1 MATAPIDS
9 RIRFKKLLIKAALI
23 CGVGLGYAFFSSVF
37 HWGIP
42 CPIHAV
48 TGLYCP
54 GCGVSRMCLALL
66 RLDVA
71 EALRW
76 NIGVMA
82 ALPFAAVVFLCQAV
96 RYVRT
101 GNAKLQ
107 KWQDVMLLIIIGW
120 LLVFTVLRNLPWF
133 SFLAPG
139 GM

>member
-1 MATAPIDS
+1 MALMAVDCKV
-9 RIRFKKLLIKAALI
+9 RLKKLLIKAALI

-54 GCGVSRMCLALL
+54 GCGVSRMCMALL
-66 RLDVA
+66 RLDFK
-71 EALRW
+71 EAASW
-76 NIGVMA
+76 NLGIFTV
-82 ALPFAAVVFLCQAV
+82 LPAAVAVFFWQAV

-101 GNAKLQ
+101 GDARLQ
-107 KWQDVMLLIIIGW
+107 KWQDILIWGMIGW
-120 LLVFTVLRNLPWF
+120 LVVFTILRNLPWF

>member
-1 MATAPIDS
+1 MATAINP
-9 RIRFKKLLIKAALI
+9 RTRFKKLLIKAALI

-42 CPIHAV
+42 CPIHTI

-66 RLDVA
+66 RLDIA
-71 EALRW
+71 EAASW
-76 NIGVMA
+76 NMGVMA
-82 ALPFAAVVFLCQAV
+82 ALPFAAVVFVYQVV
-96 RYVRT
+96 RYVKT
-101 GNAKLQ
+101 GDARMRR
-107 KWQDVMLLIIIGW
+107 WQDVLIWVMIGW

>member
-1 MATAPIDS
+1 
-9 RIRFKKLLIKAALI
+9 
-23 CGVGLGYAFFSSVF
+23 
-37 HWGIP
+37 
-42 CPIHAV
+42 
-48 TGLYCP
+48 
-54 GCGVSRMCLALL
+54 MCLALL

-82 ALPFAAVVFLCQAV
+82 ALPFAAVVFFCQAI

>member
-1 MATAPIDS
+1 MEMDTDS
-9 RIRFKKLLIKAALI
+9 RIRLKKLLIKAALI

-54 GCGVSRMCLALL
+54 GCGVSRMSLALL
-66 RLDVA
+66 RLDVT
-71 EALRW
+71 EAASW
-76 NIGVMA
+76 NIGVMV
-82 ALPFAAVVFLCQAV
+82 ALPFAAVVFVYQAV
-96 RYVRT
+96 RYVKT
-101 GNAKLQ
+101 GDARMRR
-107 KWQDVMLLIIIGW
+107 WQDVLIWVMIGW

>member
-1 MATAPIDS
+1 MATVPIDS

-71 EALRW
+71 EAASW

-82 ALPFAAVVFLCQAV
+82 ALPFAAVVFVYQAV
-96 RYVRT
+96 RYVKT
-101 GNAKLQ
+101 GDARMRR
-107 KWQDVMLLIIIGW
+107 WQDVLIWVMIGW